1 MKSLSSNSTTME
13 SEGEL
18 YHGSCRSQTV
28 DLVGDC
34 SDEVQVTSGAPQG
47 SVLGPILSLIY
58 INDLLDK
65 VKSQVR
71 SFMFFLS
78 CVFYA
83 FVCVCLYVPCG
94 NLLGN
99 G

>member
-1 MKSLSSNSTTME
+1 ME
-13 SEGEL
+13 SEEEL

-47 SVLGPILSLIY
+47 SVLGPNLSLIY

-71 SFMFFLS
+71 SFMFFSVL
-78 CVFYA
+78 CLL
-83 FVCVCLYVPCG
+83 CLCICLYVPCG